1 MTEAMTETLLF
12 IAMYIARHQYPPSL
26 TEIAESRGSGSSSGH
41 TMIKRLEGEG
51 YILRE
56 RTDGPRNRRWRSLI
70 ITQKGW
76 DIINARTRDKG
87 KCYACGK
94 PL

>member
-51 YILRE
+51 TFCARGQIGRE
-56 RTDGPRNRRWRSLI
+56 TDDGEVSSSPRGDGI
-70 ITQKGW
+70 
-76 DIINARTRDKG
+76 
-87 KCYACGK
+87 
-94 PL
+94 